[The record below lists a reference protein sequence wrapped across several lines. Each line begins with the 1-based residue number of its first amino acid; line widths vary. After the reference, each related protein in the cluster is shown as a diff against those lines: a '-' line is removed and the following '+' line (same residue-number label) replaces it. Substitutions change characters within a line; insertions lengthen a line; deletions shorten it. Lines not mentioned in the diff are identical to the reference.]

1 MTYTVEQL
9 AAGSYDVLLDGA
21 LVASLVREVDR
32 SDVTRG
38 WLVELLDETPPAERP
53 APFTAQQHAFAT
65 CAAALDWLGIRGSG
79 EDAESLDRER
89 VAP

>member
-9 AAGSYDVLLDGA
+9 AAGSYDVLLDGR

-38 WLVELLDETPPAERP
+38 WLVDLLDEAPPAERP

-65 CAAALDWLGIRGSG
+65 CTAALEWLGIRDVG
-79 EDAESLDRER
+79 EGADTRLEER
-89 VAP
+89 VAR